1 MKKTLTILTI
11 LVIALVAMV
20 GSVNAASVDVNPS
33 STQKIAKDQTVS
45 VTLTVAQC
53 QGAQFKI
60 HYDSSKFTYDAAH
73 EDPNVLAANPNV
85 PNEVFVSAM
94 NLKGLTTVTLN
105 FIAKE
110 NIEVPAGQKAQT
122 YNFNATDIK
131 LSKAE
136 GEEGTSAPGSLT
148 VNPATPTTPGGE
160 EKPGTQGGSTSGST
174 SGSTQKGDKET
185 AGKETAGGQK
195 VGTNGEVI
203 NKLPQTGAPLYIG
216 AGVAV
221 ALAGAVLVIRKIRK

>member
-11 LVIALVAMV
+11 LAIALVAMV
-20 GSVNAASVDVNPS
+20 GSVNAASVAVNPS
-33 STQKIAKDQTVS
+33 ATQKIAKDQTVS

-73 EDPNVLAANPNV
+73 EDPNILAANANV
-85 PNEVFVSAM
+85 TNEVFVSAM

-160 EKPGTQGGSTSGST
+160 EKPGTQGGSTT
-174 SGSTQKGDKET
+174 GSTQKGDKET

-203 NKLPQTGAPLYIG
+203 NKLPQTGAPLYMG
-216 AGVAV
+216 AGIAV
-221 ALAGAVLVIRKIRK
+221 ALVGAVLIIRKIRK